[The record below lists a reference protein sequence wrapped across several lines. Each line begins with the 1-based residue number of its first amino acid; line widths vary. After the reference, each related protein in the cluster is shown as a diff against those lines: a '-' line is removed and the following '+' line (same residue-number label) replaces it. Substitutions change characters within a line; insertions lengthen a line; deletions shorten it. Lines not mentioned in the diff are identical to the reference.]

1 MTLPNLLLILFSAC
15 IHVVAHIIL
24 RKAVNRTA
32 ALWWVMLCGQILF
45 VPILFTN
52 WQSVSPTAWVVLIL
66 SAVFEAGY
74 YLGIARAYSHGDEIS
89 VIYPLARGTAPILLL
104 IWVTLFLR
112 EPAQPGGALGVIIIA
127 LGLYLINLPRLGAW
141 REPLQAISRPGP
153 RWALFAGFC
162 ISCYSVID
170 RVGVT
175 LLNPLLYTYIVLSIT
190 WLMVTPVVL
199 RQAGWGAMK
208 AEFVRNR
215 LGTIIAGITNIAAYA
230 IVLYTVSNGT
240 PASYAGAIRE
250 VSVVLGVLIGI
261 LFLGEKRT
269 VMKVVG
275 AASVAGGVVLIKL
288 LG

>member
-1 MTLPNLLLILFSAC
+1 MTFPNLFLILFSAC
-15 IHVVAHIIL
+15 IHVVAHVIL
-24 RKAVNRTA
+24 RKATNRSA

-45 VPILFTN
+45 APVLFTN
-52 WQSVSPTAWVVLIL
+52 WQSISLPAWGVMVL
-66 SAVFEAGY
+66 SAIFEAGY
-74 YLGIARAYSHGDEIS
+74 YLGIARAYSFGDEIS

-104 IWVTLFLR
+104 IWATLFLR
-112 EPAQPGGALGVIIIA
+112 EPAQPGGALGVIAIA

-141 REPLQAISRPGP
+141 REPLQAMSRPGP

-175 LLNPLLYTYIVLSIT
+175 LLNPLLYTYLAIFIT
-190 WLMVTPVVL
+190 LLMVTPVIL
-199 RQAGWGAMK
+199 PQAGWGAMK
-208 AEFVRNR
+208 AEFARNR
-215 LGTIIAGITNIAAYA
+215 LGIIIAGLTNIAAYA
-230 IVLYTVSNGT
+230 IVLYTVRNGT
-240 PASYAGAIRE
+240 PASYAGAARE

-261 LFLGEKRT
+261 MFLGEKRT

-275 AASVAGGVVLIKL
+275 AACVAGGVVLIKL